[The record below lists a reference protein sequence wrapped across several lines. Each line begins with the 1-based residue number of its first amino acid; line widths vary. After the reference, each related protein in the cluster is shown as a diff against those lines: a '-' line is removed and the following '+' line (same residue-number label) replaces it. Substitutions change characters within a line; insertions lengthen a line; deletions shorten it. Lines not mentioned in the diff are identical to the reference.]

1 MYNMTDAEIKRASTL
16 IEDED
21 LAAFEQIKLGLWAV
35 VSERGLYG
43 VYDKKAVAIDT
54 VLSEH
59 SQSRNFC
66 KIKRCNKGIYDLS
79 ILDCDESPTEHFY
92 HDFRLERITSNN
104 ISWIRELAL
113 TALLPAWFF
122 DPYSEEYKE
131 YHRTVNQ

>member
-1 MYNMTDAEIKRASTL
+1 MYNMTDSEIKRAAKIL
-16 IEDED
+16 ENEDRAEF
-21 LAAFEQIKLGLWAV
+21 AQIQMGRWAI

-43 VYDKKAVAIDT
+43 VYDKKAIAIDT

-59 SQSRNFC
+59 SQSRRFY
-66 KIKRCNKGIYDLS
+66 KIKRCSKGVYEFS
-79 ILDCDESPTEHFY
+79 ILDCDEAPTEHFY
-92 HDFRLERITSNN
+92 HDFRLERITADN

-131 YHRTVNQ
+131 YHR

>member
-1 MYNMTDAEIKRASTL
+1 MYNMTDSEIKRAAEIL
-16 IEDED
+16 EGEDRAEF
-21 LAAFEQIKLGLWAV
+21 AQIQMGRWAI

-43 VYDKKAVAIDT
+43 VYDKKAIAIDT

-59 SQSRNFC
+59 SQSRRFC
-66 KIKRCNKGIYDLS
+66 KIKRCSKGVYDLS
-79 ILDCDESPTEHFY
+79 ILDCDEVPTEHFY
-92 HDFRLERITSNN
+92 HDFRLERITADN

-131 YHRTVNQ
+131 YHR